1 MGEVYTRLQNCL
13 DSVRRKT
20 DFKPQLALV
29 LGSGLGD
36 YAKSMRIVDTLDYCE
51 IEDFPVSTVSGHA
64 GRFLF
69 GYVGEVPVVC
79 MQGRVHYYEGYSMQE
94 VVLPIR
100 LMRLMGAKVLFLTN
114 AAGGIKTGMH
124 AGDLM
129 LITDQIASFVPSPL
143 IGKNL
148 DELGPRFPDM
158 SEVYNKDLQEIIR
171 ETAKEEQI
179 PLQEGVYLQFTGP
192 NYESPAEVRLAGIL
206 GADAVGMSTAC
217 EAIAANHMGMK
228 ICGISCISNLAC
240 GISEAP
246 LNHEEV
252 QKTAD
257 EKAPLFERLVTKSIV
272 KMCKMTP
279 DDTQLV
285 SEDKNSVIEEKQS
298 LTEEVSETMKRQQ
311 VKIYTDGA
319 ARGNPDGPGGYGTVL
334 EFVDTKGELHM
345 KEFSCGYKKTT
356 NNRMELMAAI
366 VGLEALNKPCD
377 VELYSDSKYL
387 VDAFNQHW
395 IDSWLKKGW
404 KRGKN
409 EPVKNIDLWKRLL
422 KAKEQHQV
430 TFIWVK
436 GHDGHAQNER
446 CDELATTAADG
457 DNLLDDVVLE

>member
-1 MGEVYTRLQNCL
+1 MNQIYEKLVKCYEYCRDKVNFIPK
-13 DSVRRKT
+13 V
-20 DFKPQLALV
+20 ALV
-29 LGSGLGD
+29 LGSGLGN
-36 YAKSMRIVDTLDYCE
+36 YARNVKVVAEIPYSE
-51 IEDFPVSTVSGHA
+51 IEGFPVSTVAGHD

-69 GYVGEVPVVC
+69 GYIEEVPVVL
-79 MQGRVHYYEGYSMQE
+79 MKGRVHYYEGYSMQD

-100 LMRLMGAKVLFLTN
+100 LMKMLGAKILFLTN
-114 AAGGIKTGMH
+114 ASGGIKKGFS
-124 AGDLM
+124 AGDFM

-285 SEDKNSVIEEKQS
+285 PEDKNSVIEEKQS

-334 EFVDTKGELHM
+334 EFVDTKGELHT

-422 KAKEQHQV
+422 KAKEQHRV